1 MPRGK
6 SEKSQ
11 SPPTEDLGILMFIL
25 KDTYSFKTAHASHAS
40 HASQAAAH
48 STGALVTEMIVQK
61 L

>member
-11 SPPTEDLGILMFIL
+11 SPPTEALGILMFIL
-25 KDTYSFKTAHASHAS
+25 KDTYSFKTAHAS
-40 HASQAAAH
+40 QAAAH
-48 STGALVTEMIVQK
+48 STGTLVTEMIVQK

>member
-11 SPPTEDLGILMFIL
+11 SPPTEALGILMFIL

-40 HASQAAAH
+40 QAAAH
-48 STGALVTEMIVQK
+48 SIGTLVTEMIVQK